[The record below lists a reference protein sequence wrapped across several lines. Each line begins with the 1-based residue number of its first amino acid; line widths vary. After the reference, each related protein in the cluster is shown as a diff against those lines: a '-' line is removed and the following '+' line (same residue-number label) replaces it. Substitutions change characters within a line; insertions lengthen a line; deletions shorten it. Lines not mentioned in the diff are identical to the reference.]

1 MDDIEEV
8 LLKELKKVS
17 EPLDI
22 KIVEL
27 VVKKGKGGLN
37 IKAIIYKDEGVTIG
51 DCERISNLFN
61 SRLSL
66 LPNIEEENYNLQVSS
81 PGLYRVFKDQ
91 KEYDIFKSRP
101 VKIILK
107 QPLDSGGKVTVLEGE
122 LLGIKDDIVAV
133 EVEGKQLNIPLN
145 RISKTKLNG

>member
-1 MDDIEEV
+1 
-8 LLKELKKVS
+8 
-17 EPLDI
+17 
-22 KIVEL
+22 
-27 VVKKGKGGLN
+27 
-37 IKAIIYKDEGVTIG
+37 
-51 DCERISNLFN
+51 
-61 SRLSL
+61 
-66 LPNIEEENYNLQVSS
+66 
-81 PGLYRVFKDQ
+81 LYRVFKDQ

-101 VKIILK
+101 VRIILK